1 MNYRFLAFSVIV
13 CSFRV
18 LLGEP
23 EEYFLQKTPF
33 GVNIVDPPF
42 SDESDG
48 SFINTGNST
57 NPHVQTS
64 QQEMKGSNIDTK
76 ISADPV
82 VNVQIH
88 FNEPQPTLT
97 SSILPTTTSV
107 ATTTEKSTVT
117 TSTTAPKIS
126 QTLLIIVTISFVIII
141 LDIFFILCCLCL
153 FLFCKPKAEL
163 VPEKDPELGMS
174 KLV

>member
-107 ATTTEKSTVT
+107 ATTEKSTVT